1 VELFFVRRRLAGQ
14 WSVPGG
20 PSGAA
25 VRDILDHRALPEG
38 LPVLLDARMRPVE
51 PICSWFRHLAYAL
64 LEPETLRCYAY
75 IARRLVA
82 FLAERGCD
90 VLSAIEADLIAYRA
104 ARTEHQRQPV
114 DDATWRREAAVLN
127 ALFSWLLE
135 QGRLRRLPFRVPR
148 RGSPLGGAARKEMQI
163 RHLTLPQYR
172 YWRDVGMGGQRCDAA
187 VDPGFR
193 GWAPHRHRAAVELAL
208 LTGMRKQ
215 EWSTL
220 LLPELGEGWRRPA
233 DPVDLVLQACAK
245 YQRRRV
251 VYVPVAALRM
261 LDVYLLLERPDLVRR
276 SAQALAA
283 RRADLF
289 VVDTID
295 HETGRVRGVLDG
307 QRRSF
312 AVEAMSPSLRRIA
325 VRETDGGLE
334 ALAVFV
340 GHGGLMLGPSSWD
353 RIRLDAWRRMRRHAA
368 DDPRAP
374 VLPSRPWRFHDLR
387 HSFCLQLLKYLMRV
401 MIARESE
408 QQRGLPSL
416 AEHVAFNP
424 LLVVQRRMGHASPS
438 TTYLYLRYL
447 EDPLNYVDEAFRQW
461 VEHDDASYAD
471 IAARA
476 LEAGNA
482 SQG

>member
-1 VELFFVRRRLAGQ
+1 MELFFVRRRLAADAA
-14 WSVPGG
+14 VAGG
-20 PSGAA
+20 PSGAT
-25 VRDILDHRALPEG
+25 VRQILDHRALPDG
-38 LPVLLDARMRPVE
+38 LPVLLDARMLPVE
-51 PICSWFRHLAYAL
+51 PICSWFRHLAYEL

-75 IARRLVA
+75 IVRRLVV
-82 FLAERGCD
+82 FLIERGSD
-90 VLSAIEADLIAYRA
+90 VLSATETDLIAYRT

-127 ALFSWLLE
+127 ALFSWLVE
-135 QGRLRRLPFRVPR
+135 QGRMRRRPFRVPR
-148 RGSPLGGAARKEMQI
+148 RGSPLGGAPRKEMQI
-163 RHLTLPQYR
+163 RHLTLPQYQ
-172 YWRDVGMGGQRCDAA
+172 YWRDVGMGGHRPGAE

-233 DPVDLVLQACAK
+233 DPVDLAVQACAK
-245 YQRRRV
+245 YRRRRV

-261 LDVYLLLERPDLVRR
+261 QDVYLLLERPDLVRR
-276 SAQALAA
+276 SARALAT

-289 VVDTID
+289 VVDRID
-295 HETGRVRGVLDG
+295 HEAGRVHGVLDG
-307 QRRSF
+307 ARRVF
-312 AVEAMSPSLRRIA
+312 AMQAMGPALRRIT

-334 ALAVFV
+334 ALAVFL

-353 RIRLDAWRRMRRHAA
+353 RIRLDAWRRMQRQAV
-368 DDPRAP
+368 DDPGAP
-374 VLPSRPWRFHDLR
+374 VLPPRPWRFHDLR
-387 HSFCLQLLKYLMRV
+387 HTFCLQLLKYLMRV
-401 MIARESE
+401 ALGREARQES
-408 QQRGLPSL
+408 RLPSL
-416 AEHVAFNP
+416 PEHVAFNP

-461 VEHDDASYAD
+461 AEHEDASYAD
-471 IAARA
+471 IATRA
-476 LEAGNA
+476 LETADA
-482 SQG
+482 AQG